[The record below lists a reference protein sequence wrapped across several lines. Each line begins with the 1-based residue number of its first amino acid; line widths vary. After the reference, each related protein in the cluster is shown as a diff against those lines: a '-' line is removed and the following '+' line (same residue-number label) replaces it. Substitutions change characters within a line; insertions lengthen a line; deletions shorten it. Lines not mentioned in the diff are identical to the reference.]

1 MLNAHKEPIVSVL
14 FYFKKGTN
22 AMNIQKRLL
31 ELSDEKNAD
40 FSAKLTPGIDRE
52 KFLGVRIPASRKL
65 AKEIIK
71 ENKHK
76 DFLNS
81 LPHKYYDENIL
92 HSILISEIKDYD
104 ECIECVDEFL
114 PYVDNWAVC
123 DTMSPKAFKNKHE
136 RLMNDILRW
145 VDSDQTYTIRFGLK
159 ILMAHFLDNDFK
171 KEYLEIPAKIKS
183 DEYYINMMIAWFYA
197 TALAKQWNS
206 TIVYIE
212 NGVLD
217 KWVHNKA
224 IQKARESYRITAEQ
238 KEYLKSLKK

>member
-1 MLNAHKEPIVSVL
+1 
-14 FYFKKGTN
+14 
-22 AMNIQKRLL
+22 MNIQKRLL

-71 ENKHK
+71 RNEHK

-104 ECIECVDEFL
+104 ECIKYIDEFL
-114 PYVDNWAVC
+114 PNVDNWAVC
-123 DTMSPKAFKNKHE
+123 DTMSPKIFKSKHE
-136 RLMNDILRW
+136 RLMGDILRW
-145 VDSDQTYTIRFGLK
+145 VNSDQTYTIRFGLK

-171 KEYLEIPAKIKS
+171 KEYLEIPANIKS
-183 DEYYINMMIAWFYA
+183 DEYYINMMIAWFFA
-197 TALAKQWNS
+197 TALAKQWDS

-217 KWVHNKA
+217 KWVHNKT

>member
-1 MLNAHKEPIVSVL
+1 MD
-14 FYFKKGTN
+14 
-22 AMNIQKRLL
+22 IQNRVL
-31 ELSDEKNAD
+31 ELSYEKNAD

-71 ENKHK
+71 ENEHK

-104 ECIECVDEFL
+104 ECIKYVDEFL

-159 ILMAHFLDNDFK
+159 MLMAHFLGNDFK
-171 KEYLEIPAKIKS
+171 NEYLKIPAKIKS

-197 TALAKQWNS
+197 TALAKQWDS

>member
-1 MLNAHKEPIVSVL
+1 
-14 FYFKKGTN
+14 
-22 AMNIQKRLL
+22 MNIQKRLF

-71 ENKHK
+71 ENEHK

-104 ECIECVDEFL
+104 ECIKYIDEFL

-171 KEYLEIPAKIKS
+171 NEYLKIPAKIKS

-197 TALAKQWNS
+197 TALAKQWDS
-206 TIVYIE
+206 TIVYVE

>member
-1 MLNAHKEPIVSVL
+1 
-14 FYFKKGTN
+14 
-22 AMNIQKRLL
+22 MNIQKRLF

-40 FSAKLTPGIDRE
+40 FSAKLIPGIDRE

-71 ENKHK
+71 ENEHK

-104 ECIECVDEFL
+104 ECIKYIDEFL
-114 PYVDNWAVC
+114 PYIDNWAVC

-197 TALAKQWNS
+197 TALAKQWDS

-224 IQKARESYRITAEQ
+224 IQKARESYRITTEQ
-238 KEYLKSLKK
+238 KEYLKPLKK

>member
-1 MLNAHKEPIVSVL
+1 
-14 FYFKKGTN
+14 
-22 AMNIQKRLL
+22 MNIQKRLF

-40 FSAKLTPGIDRE
+40 FSAKLIPGIDRE

-71 ENKHK
+71 ENEHK

-104 ECIECVDEFL
+104 ECIKYIDEFL

-197 TALAKQWNS
+197 TALAKQWDS

-224 IQKARESYRITAEQ
+224 IQKARESYRITTEQ
-238 KEYLKSLKK
+238 KEYLKPLKK

>member
-1 MLNAHKEPIVSVL
+1 
-14 FYFKKGTN
+14 
-22 AMNIQKRLL
+22 MNIQKRLL

-40 FSAKLTPGIDRE
+40 FFFILSPGIDRE

-71 ENKHK
+71 ENEHK

-104 ECIECVDEFL
+104 ECIKYIDEFL

-171 KEYLEIPAKIKS
+171 KEYLKIPAKT
-183 DEYYINMMIAWFYA
+183 MG
-197 TALAKQWNS
+197 QHNS
-206 TIVYIE
+206 VY
-212 NGVLD
+212 
-217 KWVHNKA
+217 
-224 IQKARESYRITAEQ
+224 
-238 KEYLKSLKK
+238 

>member
-1 MLNAHKEPIVSVL
+1 
-14 FYFKKGTN
+14 
-22 AMNIQKRLL
+22 MNIQKRLL

-71 ENKHK
+71 ENEHK

-104 ECIECVDEFL
+104 ECIKYVDEFL

-136 RLMNDILRW
+136 RFMNDILRW

-159 ILMAHFLDNDFK
+159 MLMAHFLGNDFK
-171 KEYLEIPAKIKS
+171 NEYLKIPAKIKS

-197 TALAKQWNS
+197 TALAKQWDS

>member
-1 MLNAHKEPIVSVL
+1 
-14 FYFKKGTN
+14 
-22 AMNIQKRLL
+22 MNIQKRLL

-71 ENKHK
+71 ENEHK

-104 ECIECVDEFL
+104 ECIKYIDEFL

-136 RLMNDILRW
+136 RLMNNILRW

-197 TALAKQWNS
+197 TALAKQWDS

-224 IQKARESYRITAEQ
+224 IQKALESYRITTEQ

>member
-1 MLNAHKEPIVSVL
+1 
-14 FYFKKGTN
+14 
-22 AMNIQKRLL
+22 MNIQKRLF

-71 ENKHK
+71 ENEHK

-104 ECIECVDEFL
+104 ECIKYVDEFL
-114 PYVDNWAVC
+114 PYVNNWAVC

-171 KEYLEIPAKIKS
+171 NEYLKIPAKIKS

-197 TALAKQWNS
+197 TALAKQWDN
-206 TIVYIE
+206 TIVFIE
-212 NGVLD
+212 NSVLD

-238 KEYLKSLKK
+238 KEYLKSMKK

>member
-1 MLNAHKEPIVSVL
+1 
-14 FYFKKGTN
+14 
-22 AMNIQKRLL
+22 MNIQKRLF

-71 ENKHK
+71 ENEHK

-104 ECIECVDEFL
+104 ECIKYVDEFL

-171 KEYLEIPAKIKS
+171 NEYLEISAKIKS

-197 TALAKQWNS
+197 TALAKQWDS

-212 NGVLD
+212 NSVLD

>member
-1 MLNAHKEPIVSVL
+1 
-14 FYFKKGTN
+14 
-22 AMNIQKRLL
+22 MNIQKRLL

-71 ENKHK
+71 ENEHK

-104 ECIECVDEFL
+104 ECIKYIDEFL

-171 KEYLEIPAKIKS
+171 NEYLKIPAKIKS

-197 TALAKQWNS
+197 TALAKQWDS

-212 NGVLD
+212 NGILD

-224 IQKARESYRITAEQ
+224 IQKAQESYRITAEQ

>member
-1 MLNAHKEPIVSVL
+1 
-14 FYFKKGTN
+14 
-22 AMNIQKRLL
+22 MNIQKRLF

-71 ENKHK
+71 ENEHK

-104 ECIECVDEFL
+104 ECIKYIDEFL
-114 PYVDNWAVC
+114 PYVNNWAVC

-159 ILMAHFLDNDFK
+159 MLMAHFLGNDFK
-171 KEYLEIPAKIKS
+171 NEYLKIPAKIKS

-197 TALAKQWNS
+197 TALAKQWDN
-206 TIVYIE
+206 TIVFIE

>member
-1 MLNAHKEPIVSVL
+1 
-14 FYFKKGTN
+14 
-22 AMNIQKRLL
+22 MNIQKRLF

-71 ENKHK
+71 ENEHK

-104 ECIECVDEFL
+104 ECIKYVDEFL
-114 PYVDNWAVC
+114 PYVNNWAVC

-171 KEYLEIPAKIKS
+171 NEYLKIPAKIKS

-197 TALAKQWNS
+197 TALAKQWDS
-206 TIVYIE
+206 IIVYIE

-238 KEYLKSLKK
+238 KEYLKSMKK

>member
-1 MLNAHKEPIVSVL
+1 
-14 FYFKKGTN
+14 
-22 AMNIQKRLL
+22 MNIQKRLF

-71 ENKHK
+71 ENEHK

-104 ECIECVDEFL
+104 ECIKYIDEFL
-114 PYVDNWAVC
+114 PYVNNWAVC

-159 ILMAHFLDNDFK
+159 MLMAHFLGNDFK
-171 KEYLEIPAKIKS
+171 NEYLKIPAKIKS

-197 TALAKQWNS
+197 TALAKQWDS
-206 TIVYIE
+206 IIVYIE

-238 KEYLKSLKK
+238 KEYLKSMKK

>member
-1 MLNAHKEPIVSVL
+1 
-14 FYFKKGTN
+14 
-22 AMNIQKRLL
+22 MNIQKRLF

-71 ENKHK
+71 ENEHK

-104 ECIECVDEFL
+104 ECIKYVDEFL

-171 KEYLEIPAKIKS
+171 NEYLKIPAKIKS

-197 TALAKQWNS
+197 TALAKQWDN
-206 TIVYIE
+206 TIVFIE

-238 KEYLKSLKK
+238 KEYLKSMKK

>member
-1 MLNAHKEPIVSVL
+1 
-14 FYFKKGTN
+14 
-22 AMNIQKRLL
+22 MNIQKRLL

-71 ENKHK
+71 ENEHK

-104 ECIECVDEFL
+104 ECIKYIDEFL

-123 DTMSPKAFKNKHE
+123 DTISPKAFKNKHE

-145 VDSDQTYTIRFGLK
+145 VNSDQTYTIRFGLK
-159 ILMAHFLDNDFK
+159 MLMAHFLDNDFK
-171 KEYLEIPAKIKS
+171 KEYFKIPAKIKS

-197 TALAKQWNS
+197 TALAKQWDS
-206 TIVYIE
+206 TIVFIE

-224 IQKARESYRITAEQ
+224 IQKARESYRITTEQ
-238 KEYLKSLKK
+238 KEYLKPLKK

>member
-1 MLNAHKEPIVSVL
+1 
-14 FYFKKGTN
+14 
-22 AMNIQKRLL
+22 MNIQKRLF

-40 FSAKLTPGIDRE
+40 FSAKLIPGIDRE

-71 ENKHK
+71 ENEHK

-104 ECIECVDEFL
+104 ECIKYVDEFL

-159 ILMAHFLDNDFK
+159 ILMAHFLGNDFK
-171 KEYLEIPAKIKS
+171 NEYLKIPAKIKS
-183 DEYYINMMIAWFYA
+183 DEYYINMMIAWYFA
-197 TALAKQWNS
+197 TALAKQWDAAIPYLEKKKLS
-206 TIVYIE
+206 
-212 NGVLD
+212 D
-217 KWVHNKA
+217 WVHKKT
-224 IQKARESYRITAEQ
+224 IQKAVESYRITKEQ
-238 KEYLKSLKK
+238 KEYLRTLKKMVY

>member
-1 MLNAHKEPIVSVL
+1 
-14 FYFKKGTN
+14 
-22 AMNIQKRLL
+22 MNIQKRLL

-40 FSAKLTPGIDRE
+40 FSAKLTPGIDRK

-71 ENKHK
+71 ENEHK

-104 ECIECVDEFL
+104 ECIKYVDEFL

-123 DTMSPKAFKNKHE
+123 DTMSPKTFKNKHE

-171 KEYLEIPAKIKS
+171 KEYLKIPAKIKS

-197 TALAKQWNS
+197 TALAKQWDS

-212 NGVLD
+212 NGALD

>member
-1 MLNAHKEPIVSVL
+1 
-14 FYFKKGTN
+14 
-22 AMNIQKRLL
+22 MNIQKRLF

-71 ENKHK
+71 GNEHK

-104 ECIECVDEFL
+104 ECIKYVDEFL

-159 ILMAHFLDNDFK
+159 MLMAHFLGNDFK
-171 KEYLEIPAKIKS
+171 NEYLKIPAKIKS

-197 TALAKQWNS
+197 TALAKQWDN
-206 TIVYIE
+206 TIVFIE

>member
-1 MLNAHKEPIVSVL
+1 
-14 FYFKKGTN
+14 
-22 AMNIQKRLL
+22 MNIQKRLL

-71 ENKHK
+71 GNEHK

-104 ECIECVDEFL
+104 ECIKYVDEFL

-145 VDSDQTYTIRFGLK
+145 VDSDQTYSIRFGLK

-197 TALAKQWNS
+197 TALAKQWDS
-206 TIVYIE
+206 TIAYIE
-212 NGVLD
+212 NGILD

>member
-1 MLNAHKEPIVSVL
+1 
-14 FYFKKGTN
+14 
-22 AMNIQKRLL
+22 MNIQKRLL

-71 ENKHK
+71 ENEHK

-104 ECIECVDEFL
+104 ECIKYIDEFL

-159 ILMAHFLDNDFK
+159 MLMAHFLGNDFK
-171 KEYLEIPAKIKS
+171 NEYLKIPAKIKS

-197 TALAKQWNS
+197 TALAKQWDS
-206 TIVYIE
+206 TIVFIE

>member
-1 MLNAHKEPIVSVL
+1 
-14 FYFKKGTN
+14 
-22 AMNIQKRLL
+22 MNIQKRLL

-71 ENKHK
+71 ENEHK

-104 ECIECVDEFL
+104 ECIKYIDEFL

-171 KEYLEIPAKIKS
+171 NEYLKIPAKIKS

-197 TALAKQWNS
+197 TALAKQWDS

>member
-1 MLNAHKEPIVSVL
+1 
-14 FYFKKGTN
+14 
-22 AMNIQKRLL
+22 MNIQKRLL

-71 ENKHK
+71 ENEHK

-104 ECIECVDEFL
+104 ECIKYIDDFL

-123 DTMSPKAFKNKHE
+123 DTMSPKAFKNEHE

-145 VDSDQTYTIRFGLK
+145 VNSDQTYAIRFGLK
-159 ILMAHFLDNDFK
+159 MLMAHFLDNDFK

-197 TALAKQWNS
+197 TALAKQWDS
-206 TIVYIE
+206 TIVHIE

-224 IQKARESYRITAEQ
+224 IQKARESYRITTEQ

>member
-1 MLNAHKEPIVSVL
+1 
-14 FYFKKGTN
+14 
-22 AMNIQKRLL
+22 MNIQKRLL

-40 FSAKLTPGIDRE
+40 FSAKLTPGIARE

-92 HSILISEIKDYD
+92 HSILISEIKGYA
-104 ECIECVDEFL
+104 ECVKYIDEFL

-123 DTMSPKAFKNKHE
+123 DTMSPKIFKSEHE
-136 RLMNDILRW
+136 RLMSDILRW
-145 VDSDQTYTIRFGLK
+145 VNSDQTYTIRFGLE
-159 ILMAHFLDNDFK
+159 ILMSHFLDNDFK

-183 DEYYINMMIAWFYA
+183 NEYYINMMIAWFFA
-197 TALAKQWNS
+197 TALAKQWDS

-217 KWVHNKA
+217 KWVHNKT

>member
-1 MLNAHKEPIVSVL
+1 
-14 FYFKKGTN
+14 
-22 AMNIQKRLL
+22 MNIQKRLL

-71 ENKHK
+71 ENEHK

-104 ECIECVDEFL
+104 ECVKYIDEFL

-123 DTMSPKAFKNKHE
+123 DTMSPKIFKSEHE
-136 RLMNDILRW
+136 RLMSDILRW
-145 VDSDQTYTIRFGLK
+145 VNSDQTYTIRFGLE
-159 ILMAHFLDNDFK
+159 ILMSHFLDNDFK
-171 KEYLEIPAKIKS
+171 KEYLEIPARIKS
-183 DEYYINMMIAWFYA
+183 NEYYINMMIAWFFA
-197 TALAKQWNS
+197 TALAKQWDS

-217 KWVHNKA
+217 KWVHNKT

>member
-1 MLNAHKEPIVSVL
+1 
-14 FYFKKGTN
+14 
-22 AMNIQKRLL
+22 MNIQKRLL

-71 ENKHK
+71 ENEHK

-104 ECIECVDEFL
+104 ECIKYVDEFL

-123 DTMSPKAFKNKHE
+123 DTISPKAFKNKHE

-145 VDSDQTYTIRFGLK
+145 VDSDQTYAIRFGLK

-171 KEYLEIPAKIKS
+171 NEYLKIPAKIKS

-197 TALAKQWNS
+197 TALAKQWDN

>member
-1 MLNAHKEPIVSVL
+1 
-14 FYFKKGTN
+14 
-22 AMNIQKRLL
+22 MNIQKRLL

-71 ENKHK
+71 ENEHK

-104 ECIECVDEFL
+104 ECIKYIDEFL

-136 RLMNDILRW
+136 RLMNNILRW

-197 TALAKQWNS
+197 TALAKQWDS

-224 IQKARESYRITAEQ
+224 IQKTRESYRITAEQ

>member
-1 MLNAHKEPIVSVL
+1 
-14 FYFKKGTN
+14 
-22 AMNIQKRLL
+22 MNIQKRLF

-71 ENKHK
+71 ENEHK

-104 ECIECVDEFL
+104 ECIKYVDEFL

-159 ILMAHFLDNDFK
+159 MLMAHFLDNDFK
-171 KEYLEIPAKIKS
+171 NEYLKIPAKIKS

>member
-1 MLNAHKEPIVSVL
+1 
-14 FYFKKGTN
+14 
-22 AMNIQKRLL
+22 MNIQKRLL

-71 ENKHK
+71 ENEHK

-104 ECIECVDEFL
+104 ECIKYVDEFL

-159 ILMAHFLDNDFK
+159 MLMAHFLDNDFK
-171 KEYLEIPAKIKS
+171 NEYLKIPAKIKS

-197 TALAKQWNS
+197 TALAKQWDS

>member
-1 MLNAHKEPIVSVL
+1 
-14 FYFKKGTN
+14 
-22 AMNIQKRLL
+22 MNIQKRLL
-31 ELSDEKNAD
+31 ELSNEKNAD

-71 ENKHK
+71 ENEHK

-104 ECIECVDEFL
+104 ECIKYIDEFL

-171 KEYLEIPAKIKS
+171 NEYLKIPAKIKS

-197 TALAKQWNS
+197 TALAKQWDS

>member
-1 MLNAHKEPIVSVL
+1 
-14 FYFKKGTN
+14 
-22 AMNIQKRLL
+22 MNIQKRLF

-71 ENKHK
+71 ENEHK

-92 HSILISEIKDYD
+92 HSILISEIKDYN
-104 ECIECVDEFL
+104 ECIKYIDEFL

-159 ILMAHFLDNDFK
+159 MLMAHFLGNDFK
-171 KEYLEIPAKIKS
+171 NEYLKIPAKIKS

-197 TALAKQWNS
+197 TALAKQWDN
-206 TIVYIE
+206 TIVFIE

-238 KEYLKSLKK
+238 KEYLKSMKK

>member
-1 MLNAHKEPIVSVL
+1 
-14 FYFKKGTN
+14 
-22 AMNIQKRLL
+22 MNIQKRLL

-71 ENKHK
+71 ENEHK

-104 ECIECVDEFL
+104 ECIKYIDEFL

-123 DTMSPKAFKNKHE
+123 DTMSPKIFKSEHE
-136 RLMNDILRW
+136 RLMSDILRW
-145 VDSDQTYTIRFGLK
+145 VNSDQTYTIRFGLE
-159 ILMAHFLDNDFK
+159 ILMSHFLDNDFK
-171 KEYLEIPAKIKS
+171 NEYLEIPARIKS
-183 DEYYINMMIAWFYA
+183 NEYYINMMIAWFFA
-197 TALAKQWNS
+197 TALAKQWDS
-206 TIVYIE
+206 SIVYIE

-217 KWVHNKA
+217 KWVHNKT

>member
-1 MLNAHKEPIVSVL
+1 
-14 FYFKKGTN
+14 
-22 AMNIQKRLL
+22 MNIQKRLF

-71 ENKHK
+71 ENEHK

-104 ECIECVDEFL
+104 ECIKYIDEFL

-171 KEYLEIPAKIKS
+171 NEYLKIPAKIKS

-197 TALAKQWNS
+197 TALAKQWDS

>member
-1 MLNAHKEPIVSVL
+1 
-14 FYFKKGTN
+14 
-22 AMNIQKRLL
+22 MNIQKRLL

-71 ENKHK
+71 ENEHK

-104 ECIECVDEFL
+104 ECIKYVDEFL

-171 KEYLEIPAKIKS
+171 NEYLKIPAKIKS

-197 TALAKQWNS
+197 TALAKQWDS

>member
-1 MLNAHKEPIVSVL
+1 
-14 FYFKKGTN
+14 
-22 AMNIQKRLL
+22 MNIQKRLF

-71 ENKHK
+71 ENEHK

-104 ECIECVDEFL
+104 ECIKYVDEFL
-114 PYVDNWAVC
+114 PYVNNWAVC

-171 KEYLEIPAKIKS
+171 NEYLKIPAKIKS

-197 TALAKQWNS
+197 TALAKQWDS
-206 TIVYIE
+206 IIVYIE

>member
-1 MLNAHKEPIVSVL
+1 
-14 FYFKKGTN
+14 
-22 AMNIQKRLL
+22 MNIQKRLF

-71 ENKHK
+71 ENEHK

-104 ECIECVDEFL
+104 ECIKYVDDFL

-145 VDSDQTYTIRFGLK
+145 MDSDQTYTIRFGLK

-171 KEYLEIPAKIKS
+171 NEYLKIPAKIKS

-197 TALAKQWNS
+197 TALAKQWDS

>member
-1 MLNAHKEPIVSVL
+1 
-14 FYFKKGTN
+14 
-22 AMNIQKRLL
+22 MNIQKRLL

-40 FSAKLTPGIDRE
+40 FSAKLTPGIDRK

-71 ENKHK
+71 ENEHK

-104 ECIECVDEFL
+104 ECIKYIDEFL

-183 DEYYINMMIAWFYA
+183 NEYYINMMIAWFYA
-197 TALAKQWNS
+197 TALAKQWDS

>member
-1 MLNAHKEPIVSVL
+1 
-14 FYFKKGTN
+14 
-22 AMNIQKRLL
+22 MNIQKRLL

-71 ENKHK
+71 ENEHK

-104 ECIECVDEFL
+104 ECIKYIDEFL

-123 DTMSPKAFKNKHE
+123 DTMSPKAFKSKHE

-197 TALAKQWNS
+197 TALAKQWDS
-206 TIVYIE
+206 AIVFIE

-224 IQKARESYRITAEQ
+224 IQKARESYRITTEQ
-238 KEYLKSLKK
+238 KEYLKPLKK

>member
-1 MLNAHKEPIVSVL
+1 MD
-14 FYFKKGTN
+14 
-22 AMNIQKRLL
+22 IQKRLL

-71 ENKHK
+71 GNEHK

-92 HSILISEIKDYD
+92 HSILISEIKGYD
-104 ECIECVDEFL
+104 ECIKYIDDFL

-123 DTMSPKAFKNKHE
+123 DTMSPKAFKNGHE

-197 TALAKQWNS
+197 TALAKQWDS

-224 IQKARESYRITAEQ
+224 IQKARESYRITTEQ